1 MHILNP
7 PKLSGMPANVAGIL
21 PLSALIDFTD
31 AEQTLHWY
39 QLSGRGMMWNWV
51 ITPACARLLLS
62 HDGTR
67 ACCLDQGGN
76 VTPLICLDGLWG
88 DVYPCS
94 SPSTVRACMGVAALK
109 KIDLPPRE
117 GGGDRPQRLRI
128 ILVSRAESEKKKG
141 LFRDK
146 SGWYWA
152 TVSVFGWV
160 AFLAALVTT
169 VLAGLYIAASYLIV
183 LLLTGVVMRFPYGH
197 RARQITTS
205 KPPHFRRLVIATDNF
220 NGDEW
225 TAFIGLNNLVNPL
238 LNRPLQPIK
247 PPTHPRLLQWL
258 LFILV
263 ALQWGLTVT
272 ACGYQDWNAFVV
284 FAWIALCGLTSSFLY
299 GEHASTK
306 SWLESNGLRLE
317 RTEEVELSCRRSM
330 LSLLVALNPDKLIDT
345 STKWINP
352 ILAPSEERT
361 AWEAALRDCLN
372 KDQWEEKIPACSVS
386 GLLFHPR
393 C

>member
-1 MHILNP
+1 
-7 PKLSGMPANVAGIL
+7 
-21 PLSALIDFTD
+21 
-31 AEQTLHWY
+31 
-39 QLSGRGMMWNWV
+39 MWNWV

-62 HDGTR
+62 HDGIR
-67 ACCLDQGGN
+67 ACCLDQGSA
-76 VTPLICLDGLWG
+76 VTPLICLDGRWG
-88 DVYPCS
+88 DEYPCP

-109 KIDLPPRE
+109 KIDLPPCE
-117 GGGDRPQRLRI
+117 GDGDRPQRLRI
-128 ILVSRAESEKKKG
+128 ILVSSAESEKKKG

-152 TVSVFGWV
+152 IVSVSGWV

-169 VLAGLYIAASYLIV
+169 VLARLYIATLYLIV

-197 RARQITTS
+197 RGRQIAKLKS
-205 KPPHFRRLVIATDNF
+205 RPGRRLVVATDNF
-220 NGDEW
+220 NGGEW
-225 TAFIGLNNLVNPL
+225 TAFIGLNNLVNAL

-247 PPTHPRLLQWL
+247 PPTHPRLLQCL

-263 ALQWGLTVT
+263 AFQWGLTIT

-284 FAWIALCGLTSSFLY
+284 FAWIALCALTSSFLY
-299 GEHASTK
+299 GEQASTK

-317 RTEEVELSCRRSM
+317 RTEEEVELSCRRSM
-330 LSLLVALNPDKLIDT
+330 LSLLVALNPDKSIDT
-345 STKWINP
+345 STKWIDP
-352 ILAPSEERT
+352 ILAPSEDRT

-372 KDQWEEKIPACSVS
+372 KDQWEENIQACSVS